1 MNTNRSFTPVLYGRK
16 RKVRNH
22 WQRGDIFYARIK
34 IPYPGEETPKVRC
47 IPLKA
52 KTIPSAVK
60 ELLELQVKRDKGKTV
75 VRGNTPTLAEYSEKY
90 IDRLYEGN
98 RKQLKTGPRENSN
111 YVFGPANWVRTA
123 CTRLPWFE
131 SRGRLISGQGR
142 VVQPEL

>member
-16 RKVRNH
+16 RKVRNL

-98 RKQLKTGPRENSN
+98 RKQLKTGTGRIAITFLDPRTGFAPHVQDYRGSN
-111 YVFGPANWVRTA
+111 
-123 CTRLPWFE
+123 
-131 SRGRLISGQGR
+131 
-142 VVQPEL
+142 PEGD